1 MKRNRMY
8 RLFASPDRVA
18 NRIVSVALF
27 SAILLALLLPAIP
40 VNAADAEDNVFYIR
54 TQEACLTVE
63 FADST
68 AARELKD
75 LLMQGDLTIQMTE
88 NSFEQYG
95 SLGKRLTAQDTSIT
109 AQPGDV
115 LLYNAD
121 TICVFYG
128 TNRYS
133 YTRLGTVRG
142 TNSETL
148 RSLLSGKDLTMT
160 LSLRS
165 DTSGTQADAQDAD
178 TGTILEMIRQLIRR
192 ILQFFKNLTAGFGA

>member
-1 MKRNRMY
+1 MQKIIINKC
-8 RLFASPDRVA
+8 FAGTVRGVYKIA
-18 NRIVSVALF
+18 
-27 SAILLALLLPAIP
+27 ALLLFAVILFAQLFPMISA
-40 VNAADAEDNVFYIR
+40 NAAAEENVFYIR
-54 TQEACLTVE
+54 TDDACLTVDL
-63 FADST
+63 ADSA

-75 LLMQGDLTIQMTE
+75 LLEQGDLTISMTG

-95 SLGKRLTAQDTSIT
+95 SIGRKLTAQDTSIT

-133 YTRLGTVRG
+133 YTRLGTVRDAD
-142 TNSETL
+142 SETL
-148 RSLLSGKDLTMT
+148 RILLSGKDLTMT

-165 DTSGTQADAQDAD
+165 DTANAPDEGQSAD
-178 TGTILEMIRQLIRR
+178 TGSIIEMIRQLIRR
-192 ILQFFKNLTAGFGA
+192 ILQFFKALTAGFSA